1 MNYLLDTHTLIWF
14 LNGDKQLSS
23 KAKSIIEDT
32 KNKKF
37 VSIASFW
44 EISIK
49 LGLRKLEFDGDL
61 KEIVDLAGNNG
72 FVVLPISIKHTIEY
86 EGLDFIHR
94 DPFDRMLVVQ
104 AIIES
109 FTILTQDEN
118 IPKYKVKTE
127 W

>member
-1 MNYLLDTHTLIWF
+1 MKYLLDTHTLIWF

-23 KAKSIIEDT
+23 KAKSLIEDI
-32 KNKKF
+32 KHEKY

-49 LGLRKLEFDGDL
+49 IGLRKLEFDGDV
-61 KEIVDLAGNNG
+61 KEIVILAEKNG
-72 FVVLPISIKHTIEY
+72 FAILPISIEHTIEY
-86 EGLDFIHR
+86 KELEFIHR
-94 DPFDRMLVVQ
+94 DPFDRMMVIQ
-104 AIIES
+104 AIIEG

-118 IPKYKVKTE
+118 IPKYKVKTV